1 MYRHFERDARLLPL
15 SASSL
20 RRRWLALMAALR
32 VPDVAE
38 LRPTPG
44 SLRGSGATFFYM
56 CTEDISRLQ
65 WRGRWRSCYVGVLF
79 AGGCS
84 AELLK

>member
-1 MYRHFERDARLLPL
+1 
-15 SASSL
+15 
-20 RRRWLALMAALR
+20 MAALR

-65 WRGRWRSCYVGVLF
+65 WRGRWRRLATLEYYLQEAAVQSYL
-79 AGGCS
+79 
-84 AELLK
+84 